1 MRTFPLSYIGKQE
14 FEDEQDFTLQ
24 SVGKKVGGGTCF
36 YLVFFT
42 CKSTS
47 LSNPCDLRLA
57 RAFSIYFMLV
67 PKGNTFTVF
76 VIPEK
81 LE

>member
-36 YLVFFT
+36 YFFF
-42 CKSTS
+42 
-47 LSNPCDLRLA
+47 LPANLHHYQIP
-57 RAFSIYFMLV
+57 
-67 PKGNTFTVF
+67 
-76 VIPEK
+76 VI
-81 LE
+81 